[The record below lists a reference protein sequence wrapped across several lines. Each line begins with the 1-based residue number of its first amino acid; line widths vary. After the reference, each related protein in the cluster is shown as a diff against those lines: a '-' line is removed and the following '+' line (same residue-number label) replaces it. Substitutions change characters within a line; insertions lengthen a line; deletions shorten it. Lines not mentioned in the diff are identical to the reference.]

1 MRFILSFLFIFGC
14 FSLSTWAAPVTR
26 IQITKSVKE
35 DPSIYFSGIP
45 GDSHLSNEISNFLRV
60 CGWFALSNSKN
71 ADYQLDG
78 SFDGNFVKISLSTS
92 GMPIGAWKVSLKSS
106 RRVIAKQLVDAIIQ
120 KCFKSLKVKGFCQS
134 RILFCAQ
141 TANGIR
147 NLYSCDIDGKEIIQH
162 TFFPTLCVEPAWM
175 PHGQSIVYS
184 KYRPGGMDIIES
196 TIALPQKSRILS
208 SVKGINA
215 GASISPNGKYMAL
228 ILSPDHNVDLYIMN
242 LQTKR
247 RLRITQNKAVEASP
261 CWSPDGRKIAYV
273 SDRTKG
279 VPKIYIV
286 DLSNYKHSILPTIGA
301 DAVTPDWSSDNK
313 IVYASRIGGTYT
325 IAVYD
330 TITGKNSQVI
340 KEQGKW
346 ESPAWAADN
355 RQVVC
360 KRQIAGNSE
369 LWIIDTWTGR
379 TRQLLKTNYPLSMPV
394 WSPCLAK

>member
-1 MRFILSFLFIFGC
+1 
-14 FSLSTWAAPVTR
+14 
-26 IQITKSVKE
+26 
-35 DPSIYFSGIP
+35 
-45 GDSHLSNEISNFLRV
+45 
-60 CGWFALSNSKN
+60 
-71 ADYQLDG
+71 
-78 SFDGNFVKISLSTS
+78 
-92 GMPIGAWKVSLKSS
+92 
-106 RRVIAKQLVDAIIQ
+106 
-120 KCFKSLKVKGFCQS
+120 
-134 RILFCAQ
+134 
-141 TANGIR
+141 
-147 NLYSCDIDGKEIIQH
+147 
-162 TFFPTLCVEPAWM
+162 M

-196 TIALPQKSRILS
+196 TIAVPQKSRILS

-228 ILSPDHNVDLYIMN
+228 ILSPDHKVDLYVVN

-273 SDRTKG
+273 SDRTG

-286 DLSNYKHSILPTIGA
+286 DLSNYKHSVLPSIGV